1 MRHTATGQSHSRGM
15 RLAAA
20 AIRPET
26 VSLNEQ
32 LLARA
37 KRSIAGGDS
46 STMRVL
52 PYHLPLVAE
61 RGEGSRV
68 WDAEGVEYLDLNMAF
83 GPLLLGHC
91 PRNVIEAVVGQIT
104 HCGSQLGFPTEIT
117 VRVAEKVKQLFP
129 SMELLRFANSGTEAD
144 MSALRLARAFTG
156 RNKMIQFEGHYHGWS
171 DSLFNRYHA
180 PLEMLSEGPYGP
192 AISGTAGLNGAPR
205 DSLIVQWNDLDALEK
220 CLADHHDEIAAVIME
235 PVMGNAGVIPP
246 RPGYLQTAR
255 EMTQD
260 HGAMLIFDEVI
271 TGLRV
276 APGGAQEFYGVRP
289 DITVISKALGG
300 GYPVAAFG
308 ASREIMETIIS
319 GKMFHG
325 GVFSGNAV
333 VMAAAEAILDTV
345 LANREDMYRHLHAI
359 SDQLA
364 AGLREILSRAGVP
377 HVTQH
382 VGPMI
387 SVFLTTGA
395 DQPLHNYRDVRRNC
409 EFEKYIRFQHEMQGS
424 GVYFHPNQFE
434 EMFLS
439 AAHTS
444 EDIALA
450 LDHFERAVS
459 CLN

>member
-1 MRHTATGQSHSRGM
+1 MRSVETRSAPSRGV
-15 RLAAA
+15 RLAGAA
-20 AIRPET
+20 NQARSIAA
-26 VSLNEQ
+26 NEQ

-37 KRSIAGGDS
+37 KQSIAGGDS

-52 PYHLPLVAE
+52 PYHLPLVAV

-68 WDAEGVEYLDLNMAF
+68 WDADGNEYIDLNMAF
-83 GPLLLGHC
+83 GPLLFGHR
-91 PRNVIEAVVGQIT
+91 PAHVIEAVVEQIT
-104 HCGSQLGFPTEIT
+104 SNGSQLGFPTEIT

-144 MSALRLARAFTG
+144 MSALRLARAYTG
-156 RNKMIQFEGHYHGWS
+156 RSKIIQFEGHYHGWS
-171 DSLFNRYHA
+171 DALFNRYHA
-180 PLEMLSEGPYGP
+180 PLEMLTDKPYAP
-192 AISGTAGLNGAPR
+192 AIPGTSGLNGSPR
-205 DSLIVQWNDLDALEK
+205 DSLICQWNDLEAVER
-220 CLADHHDEIAAVIME
+220 CFEDHPGQIAAVITE

-246 RPGYLQTAR
+246 VPGYLHGLR
-255 EMTQD
+255 ELTRD
-260 HGAMLIFDEVI
+260 NGAMLVFDEVI

-276 APGGAQEFYGVRP
+276 AAGGAQDLYGVRP

-333 VMAAAEAILDTV
+333 VMAAAEAVLDKV
-345 LANREDMYRHLHAI
+345 LEKRTSMYKYMHLI
-359 SDQLA
+359 SDGLVE
-364 AGLREILSRAGVP
+364 GLRRILTAAGVP

-387 SVFLTTGA
+387 SIFLTKGS
-395 DQPLHNYRDVRRNC
+395 DEPLRNYRDVRRNC
-409 EFEKYIRFQHEMQGS
+409 DFDKFIRFQHAMQRS

-439 AAHTS
+439 AAHS
-444 EDIALA
+444 REDIEQALE
-450 LDHFERAVS
+450 LFEQAVS